1 MFFRSRKPG
10 VNVATVRS
18 GRKLLR
24 RLLGLP
30 LVVTAATPMYG
41 GQAVIEGV
49 MMRSPSFWSVAVRK
63 PNGELAEVSRP
74 VDSLMKRHLLFR
86 LPVIRGVMALGE
98 SLAIGFRALAISTEY
113 AAEGGEEEESIEI
126 GRWAITLMF
135 VFAIVFALGLFKVGP
150 AAVTR
155 LAFPN
160 LSNNVF
166 VLVEGALRVTVL
178 IAYMALVSLLPDI
191 RRLWAYHGAEHKVI
205 NAFEANAELTP
216 EKVKPYSVIHP
227 RCGTAFLLWVM
238 VIAILVYWVIGL
250 IFGHLSMLWL
260 IVSRIV
266 MLFPIAGLAYELI
279 RFAGKHRSNWIL
291 RVLLAPGLWLQRLTT
306 REPELD
312 QIEVSLAAFKRV
324 YELETARAAEP
335 QTAAMA
341 RAIDVVA

>member
-10 VNVATVRS
+10 VHIVSVTTE
-18 GRKLLR
+18 RKRLR
-24 RLLGLP
+24 RFLQLP
-30 LVVTAATPMYG
+30 LFARAATPMYG

-74 VDSLMKRHLLFR
+74 IDSLMKRHLLFR
-86 LPVIRGVMALGE
+86 LPVIRGIVALGE

-113 AAEGGEEEESIEI
+113 AAEGEEGEESIEI
-126 GRWAITLMF
+126 GRWAIALMF

-155 LAFPN
+155 LVFPN

-205 NAFEANAELTP
+205 NAYEANEELTP
-216 EKVKPYSVIHP
+216 EKVAPYSVIHP

-238 VIAILVYWVIGL
+238 VIAILVYWVLGL
-250 IFGHLSMLWL
+250 IFGHLSLLWL

-279 RFAGKHRSNWIL
+279 RFAGKHRSNRIL
-291 RVLLAPGLWLQRLTT
+291 KTLLAPGLWLQRLTT
-306 REPELD
+306 REPERD

-335 QTAAMA
+335 QTAATA
-341 RAIDVVA
+341 RPIDVVA